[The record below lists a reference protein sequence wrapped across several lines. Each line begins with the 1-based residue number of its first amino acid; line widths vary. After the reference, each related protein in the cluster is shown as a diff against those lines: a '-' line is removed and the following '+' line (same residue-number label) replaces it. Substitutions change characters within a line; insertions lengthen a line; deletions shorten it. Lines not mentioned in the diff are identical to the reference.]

1 MMTLFLFL
9 AGLATCIGVA
19 RYNRD
24 DSLFWKLF
32 ISFTGAFVAGS
43 IVSANL
49 DSEKK
54 QDKVVM
60 IDSMPTQVLEGTP
73 LMYCALADVALS
85 ATLRE
90 KSPKPV
96 SKDNYCNLNNDVLSE
111 VHTSARGQPTWRM
124 YFDDG

>member
-1 MMTLFLFL
+1 MMTLFWFL
-9 AGLATCIGVA
+9 AGLATCIGIA

-24 DSLFWKLF
+24 EALFWKLF

-43 IVSANL
+43 VVSNTMS
-49 DSEKK
+49 SEKK

-73 LMYCALADVALS
+73 CVFTTVTDVALS

-96 SKDNYCNLNNDVLSE
+96 SKDSLINKNDSSLSK
-111 VHTSARGQPTWRM
+111 VFGSIRGQPQM
-124 YFDDG
+124 FAFFDTS

>member
-43 IVSANL
+43 IVSNTMS
-49 DSEKK
+49 SEEK

-60 IDSMPTQVLEGTP
+60 IDSMPTQVLESTP
-73 LMYCALADVALS
+73 CVFATVTDVALS

-96 SKDNYCNLNNDVLSE
+96 SKDNYCNLNNNVLSE
-111 VHTSARGQPTWRM
+111 VHTSARGQPTWCM

>member
-43 IVSANL
+43 IVSNTMS
-49 DSEKK
+49 SEAK

-60 IDSMPTQVLEGTP
+60 IDSMPTQVLESTP
-73 LMYCALADVALS
+73 CVFTTVTDVALS

-96 SKDNYCNLNNDVLSE
+96 SKDNYCNLSNNVLSE

>member
-43 IVSANL
+43 IVSNTMS
-49 DSEKK
+49 SEEK

-60 IDSMPTQVLEGTP
+60 IDSMPTQVLESTP
-73 LMYCALADVALS
+73 CVFATVTDVALS
-85 ATLRE
+85 AILRE

-96 SKDNYCNLNNDVLSE
+96 SKDNYCNLNNNVLSE
-111 VHTSARGQPTWRM
+111 VHTSARGQPTWCM

>member
-1 MMTLFLFL
+1 MMTLFWFL
-9 AGLATCIGVA
+9 AGLATCIGIA

-24 DSLFWKLF
+24 EALFWKLF

-43 IVSANL
+43 IVSNTMS
-49 DSEKK
+49 SEKK

-73 LMYCALADVALS
+73 CVFTTVTDVALS

-96 SKDNYCNLNNDVLSE
+96 SKDNYVNLSNNVLSK
-111 VHTSARGQPTWRM
+111 VHTSARGQPTWQM
-124 YFDDG
+124 FFNDS